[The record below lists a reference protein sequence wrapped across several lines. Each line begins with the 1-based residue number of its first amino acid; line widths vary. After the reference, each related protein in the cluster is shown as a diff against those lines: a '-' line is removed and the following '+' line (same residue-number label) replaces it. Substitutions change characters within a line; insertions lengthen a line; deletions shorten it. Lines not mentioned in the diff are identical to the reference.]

1 MIKFP
6 KNLKSRNVKKSE
18 IQKIILGKNLQGGSA
33 KIAKNLQFFFQIKF
47 FKERDKEKY
56 FK

>member
-18 IQKIILGKNLQGGSA
+18 IQKKFLGKNLQGGSA
-33 KIAKNLQFFFQIKF
+33 KIAQNLQFFP
-47 FKERDKEKY
+47 DKIL
-56 FK
+56 